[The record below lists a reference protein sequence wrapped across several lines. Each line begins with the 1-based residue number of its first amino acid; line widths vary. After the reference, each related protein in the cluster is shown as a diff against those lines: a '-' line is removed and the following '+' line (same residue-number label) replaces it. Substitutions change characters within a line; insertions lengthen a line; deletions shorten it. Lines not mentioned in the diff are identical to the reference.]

1 MVYKCLVSNRHSLS
15 SLNEYADAILSCCY
29 DLSVY
34 SNRLI
39 IKYHIRQ
46 PRDINPFDFSLF
58 TLSMADLISDDRREL
73 TGKYNLNSE
82 GDVVFFLTNFGQ
94 DILCFLERPPRPHL
108 IRIFYSVWRKSR
120 WN

>member
-82 GDVVFFLTNFGQ
+82 GDVVFFLTKYSLQGTTQ
-94 DILCFLERPPRPHL
+94 GRYLRGGVPPVR
-108 IRIFYSVWRKSR
+108 FSM
-120 WN
+120 